1 MPDNGLPVGW
11 RIARLGDVATV
22 ETGGTPSR
30 QRPDYWGGEVR
41 WMSSG
46 EVNQR
51 RVKDT
56 AETITEAGVA
66 SSNAKVFPPGTL
78 MLALNGQG
86 KTRGKVAVL
95 EVEAACNQ
103 SLAAIRGRNGIE
115 SQFLLHDLDSRYE
128 ELRRLTGDDARNGLN
143 LGILRS
149 LRFAIPP
156 LDEQRRIAEVLDSI
170 DAAIEKTEAV
180 IAATER
186 LRSALL
192 GELLTRGVPGW
203 HTEWKQVPG
212 IGTIPACWD
221 VVRLGEV
228 LADGPDNGL
237 YKHESDYGSGVWIIR
252 ITDFSPGRLERT
264 SFERVRATAEE
275 VQAYAVAEGDIL
287 INRVNSLSHIGK
299 SVLLPRLAE
308 PAIFESNMMKIRVTA
323 RLLPEYAIEVLCSP
337 ATRRY
342 FLARAKKAVAQA
354 SINQTDIR
362 QLMAPLPPGEEQ
374 QALVSTISSLNA
386 RLAADAAAL
395 DNLAELKKSAAAN
408 LLSGRVRIT
417 AGGQA

>member
-1 MPDNGLPVGW
+1 M
-11 RIARLGDVATV
+11 
-22 ETGGTPSR
+22 
-30 QRPDYWGGEVR
+30 R

-46 EVNQR
+46 EVNQG

-103 SLAAIRGRNGIE
+103 SLAAIRGRSGIE

-143 LGILRS
+143 LGILRA

-156 LDEQRRIAEVLDSI
+156 TGEQRHIAGVLDAI

-192 GELLTRGVPGW
+192 HELLTHGVPGW
-203 HTEWKQVPG
+203 HTEWKDVPG
-212 IGTIPACWD
+212 IGTIPACWE

-228 LADGPDNGL
+228 LADGADNGL
-237 YKHESDYGSGVWIIR
+237 YKPESEYGSGVWIIR
-252 ITDFSPGRLERT
+252 ITDFSPGRLDRT
-264 SFERVRATAEE
+264 SFGRVRATLEE
-275 VQAYAVAEGDIL
+275 VRTYAVGEGNIL

-299 SVLLPRLAE
+299 SVLLPQLAE
-308 PAIFESNMMKIRVTA
+308 PAIFESNMMKIRVGEA
-323 RLLPEYAIEVLCSP
+323 VLPEYAIRVLCSP

-354 SINQTDIR
+354 SINQTDVR
-362 QLMAPLPPGEEQ
+362 QLVMPLPTREEQ
-374 QALVSTISSLNA
+374 GALVA
-386 RLAADAAAL
+386 ALAKLDERTAVEAQTLTALTAAKSAVAAA
-395 DNLAELKKSAAAN
+395 
-408 LLSGRVRIT
+408 LLSGRIRVGDRS
-417 AGGQA
+417 

>member
-1 MPDNGLPVGW
+1 MRDSQLPSGW
-11 RIARLGDVATV
+11 RIARLGDIATV

-30 QRPDYWGGEVR
+30 KHAEYWGGTVR

-51 RVKDT
+51 RVKRT
-56 AETITEAGVA
+56 AETITQAGVA

-103 SLAAIRGRNGIE
+103 SLAAIRSADGIDGR
-115 SQFLLHDLDSRYE
+115 FLLYDLESRYD

-143 LGILRS
+143 LGILRA

-156 LDEQRRIAEVLDSI
+156 VDEQCGIADVLDSI
-170 DAAIEKTEAV
+170 DAAIKKTEAV
-180 IAATER
+180 IEATER

-192 GELLTRGVPGW
+192 ADLLTRGVPGW
-203 HTEWKQVPG
+203 HAEWKQVPG
-212 IGTIPACWD
+212 IGTIPKCWE
-221 VVRLGEV
+221 VVRLGDV
-228 LADGPDNGL
+228 LAEGPDSGL
-237 YKHESDYGSGVWIIR
+237 YKPESDYGSGVWIIR
-252 ITDFSPGRLERT
+252 ITDFSDGRLERT
-264 SFERVRATAEE
+264 FFERVRAAPEE
-275 VQAYAVAEGDIL
+275 VRAYAVLKGDIL

-299 SVLLPRLAE
+299 SVLLPQLAE
-308 PAIFESNMMKIRVTA
+308 AAIFESNMMRIRVNA
-323 RLLPEYAIEVLCSP
+323 QLLPEYAIEVICSP

-354 SINQTDIR
+354 SINQTDVR
-362 QLMAPLPPGEEQ
+362 QLPVPLPNMREQ
-374 QALVSTISSLNA
+374 HALVEAIGRINA
-386 RLAADAAAL
+386 RLR
-395 DNLAELKKSAAAN
+395 AEDVQISHLTTAKACVAEA
-408 LLSGRVRIT
+408 LLSGRVRVT
-417 AGGQA
+417 PGRN